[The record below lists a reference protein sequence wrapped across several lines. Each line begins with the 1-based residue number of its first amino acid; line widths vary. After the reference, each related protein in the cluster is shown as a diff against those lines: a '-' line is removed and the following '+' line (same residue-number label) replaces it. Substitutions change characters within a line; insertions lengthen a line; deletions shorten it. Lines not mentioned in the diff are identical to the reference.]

1 MADVK
6 LSASG
11 GLHEPVFAPVRP
23 VFHLDSAEGGAET
36 ADGHVEAK
44 LPPAARQNQARPFA
58 LVDSYALSHDC
69 IRDSLSQL
77 RGRPAIASFVS
88 IDDCLLSKGA
98 DFSLIIVY
106 LHGLQTQL
114 LQDLPRLRKAFET
127 SSIFLI
133 TDLDHDTHPQLLN
146 AAIQAGAR
154 GFVSTRTAGISLVLS
169 AIDFVL
175 AGGFFA
181 PLDAFIRVGPASPR
195 RDASAS
201 PRSPLTARETIVMD
215 LLREGKSN
223 KTIARELALS
233 CNTVKVHIRNILLKM
248 SMASRLEAMEKPPS
262 A

>member
-1 MADVK
+1 M
-6 LSASG
+6 
-11 GLHEPVFAPVRP
+11 
-23 VFHLDSAEGGAET
+23 
-36 ADGHVEAK
+36 
-44 LPPAARQNQARPFA
+44 PPAQKNQAQHFA
-58 LVDSYALSHDC
+58 LVDSHALSHDC

-77 RGRPAIASFVS
+77 RGRPAIASFFS
-88 IDDCLLSKGA
+88 IDECVLSKGA

-106 LHGLQTQL
+106 LHGLQTSL
-114 LQDLPRLRKAFET
+114 FQDLPRLRKAFEK

-133 TDLDHDTHPQLLN
+133 TDLDHDTHPHLLN

-169 AIDFVL
+169 AIEFVL

-181 PLDAFIRVGPASPR
+181 PLDAFIRVGPTSPR

-201 PRSPLTARETIVMD
+201 PRIPLTTRETVVMA

-248 SMASRLEAMEKPPS
+248 SMASRLEAMGKPPS
-262 A
+262 P